1 MKKIL
6 ILTFILVFLVAGT
19 SFAAKSGVAVKVADE
34 IAAEEGIVLDGFSD
48 EWEVVIKTEAGAM
61 VAVEPLDV
69 LLVSALWMQ
78 WDADNLY
85 FFVRVVD
92 SALTAGNILYFW
104 ECDAVELWIDG
115 LNAKTGAFNIN
126 CGQFWVT
133 PVGGGEDLSEP
144 TIGRWGRGADALN
157 VAGVQHPDL
166 WNGPVLTG
174 TVPGMEVAINVDDIG
189 YTLEIKIA
197 ASAIGLAGLEAGDV
211 IGFNYMTTN
220 LEVGT
225 AGWAVDKTKVGD
237 LDPCSVPSLWGEV
250 TLIE

>member
-6 ILTFILVFLVAGT
+6 TLTFILVFLVVGT
-19 SFAAKSGVAVKVADE
+19 SFAQSGVAVKVT
-34 IAAEEGIVLDGFSD
+34 AEEGIVLDGFSD
-48 EWEVVIKTEAGAM
+48 EWEAVMKSGKAM
-61 VAVEPLDV
+61 AAVEAIDVIPL
-69 LLVSALWMQ
+69 SCLWMQ
-78 WDADNLY
+78 WDEGNLY

-92 SALTAGNILYFW
+92 DALTAANVIYFW

-115 LNAKTGAFNIN
+115 LNAKTEAFNIN

-144 TIGRWGRGADALN
+144 TTGRWGRGGDALV
-157 VAGVQHPDL
+157 VAGIQHPDL
-166 WNGPVLTG
+166 WNLPAITG
-174 TVPGMEVAINVDDIG
+174 AVPGMEVAVNVDDIG

-197 ASAIGLAGLEAGDV
+197 ASAIGLLGLKVGDV

-220 LEVGT
+220 MEIGT
-225 AGWAVDKTKVGD
+225 VGWATDKTKVGD
-237 LDPCSVPSLWGEV
+237 LDPCAAPSLWGEV

>member
-6 ILTFILVFLVAGT
+6 TLTFILVFLVAGV
-19 SFAAKSGVAVKVADE
+19 SFAQSGVAVKVT
-34 IAAEEGIVLDGFSD
+34 AEEGIMLDGFSD
-48 EWEVVIKTEAGAM
+48 EWEAVMRSGKAM
-61 VAVEPLDV
+61 AAVEAIDV

-78 WDADNLY
+78 WDEGNLY

-92 SALTAGNILYFW
+92 SALTAGNPIFFW

-115 LNAKTGAFNIN
+115 LNAKTEAFNIN

-144 TIGRWGRGADALN
+144 TTGRWGRGGDAL
-157 VAGVQHPDL
+157 VVVGIQHPDL
-166 WNGPVLTG
+166 WNLPAI
-174 TVPGMEVAINVDDIG
+174 TVAVSGMEVAVNVDDIG

-197 ASAIGLAGLEAGDV
+197 ASAIGLLGLKVGDV

-220 LEVGT
+220 MEVGT
-225 AGWAVDKTKVGD
+225 VGWATDKTKVGD
-237 LDPCSVPSLWGEV
+237 LDPCAAPSLLGEV

>member
-6 ILTFILVFLVAGT
+6 TLTFILVFLVVGT
-19 SFAAKSGVAVKVADE
+19 SFAAKNGVAIKAVDE
-34 IAAEEGIVLDGFSD
+34 IVLDGFSD
-48 EWEVVIKTEAGAM
+48 EWEAVIKTEAEAM

-78 WDADNLY
+78 WDEGNLY

-92 SALTAGNILYFW
+92 SALTAGNPLYFW
-104 ECDAVELWIDG
+104 ECDTVELWIDG
-115 LNAKTGAFNIN
+115 LNAKTEAFNIN

-174 TVPGMEVAINVDDIG
+174 AVPGMEVAINVDDIG

-197 ASAIGLAGLEAGDV
+197 ASAIGLEGLKVGDV

-225 AGWAVDKTKVGD
+225 AGWAAGKGGEPDA
-237 LDPCSVPSLWGEV
+237 CAVPVVWGEV